1 VAVEQATVDPSRDD
15 VEPRDLPDPPAAWN
29 RSSVERYVVAFEE
42 AWAYNEA
49 LEVATESVSVIVGD
63 VSVERRGGVWVV
75 ELTTR
80 TNTWVQDRTTG
91 TATATV
97 VHGDGAP
104 VPVTY
109 RLTDRALYRN
119 EGRVGG
125 TPSGSPTAT
134 PEQRVPVACFDG

>member
-1 VAVEQATVDPSRDD
+1 MAVEQATVDPFRDD
-15 VEPRDLPDPPAAWN
+15 VEPRDLPDPPATWN

-49 LEVATESVSVIVGD
+49 LEVATKSVSVIVGD

-97 VHGDGAP
+97 VHADGPP

-125 TPSGSPTAT
+125 TPSGSPTT
-134 PEQRVPVACFDG
+134 TREHRVPVACFDG